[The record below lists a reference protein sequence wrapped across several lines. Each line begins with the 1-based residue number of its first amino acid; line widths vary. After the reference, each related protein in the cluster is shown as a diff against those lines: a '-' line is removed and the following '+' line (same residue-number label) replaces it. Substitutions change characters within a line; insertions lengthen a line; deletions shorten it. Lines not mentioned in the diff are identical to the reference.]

1 MQSDRLHAQGDRTMV
16 VEAERAETYGQFGA
30 SFVDRL
36 RIYLVGLTINR
47 YTSNRSELDVLDL
60 GCGYHAGYLKALHTR
75 LRSGTGIDYRVSE
88 EVQKIPRLRFV
99 QDSIESA
106 LPRVADEQF
115 DLVLFI
121 SVLEHVWD
129 PLSCLH
135 ECHRVLREGGLLM
148 VNVPTWFAKPV
159 LEFSAFRLGTSPRIE
174 MEDHKMYYDK
184 RTLWPLLVQ
193 AGFKPSRIKLRYRN
207 LRMTLLGLAHK

>member
-1 MQSDRLHAQGDRTMV
+1 MQSDGLKAQSDPTMV
-16 VEAERAETYGQFGA
+16 TQAERAETYGQFGA
-30 SFVDRL
+30 TFVDRL
-36 RIYLVGLTINR
+36 RIYLVGLTINH
-47 YTSNRSELDVLDL
+47 YTSKRSELDVLDL
-60 GCGYHAGYLKALHTR
+60 GCGYHAGYLRAMYSRLH
-75 LRSGTGIDYRVSE
+75 SGMGIDYRVSE

-99 QDSIESA
+99 QESIESA
-106 LPRVADEQF
+106 LPRLTDEQF

-129 PLSCLH
+129 PLGALR
-135 ECHRVLREGGLLM
+135 ECHRVLKTGGLLM

-193 AGFKPSRIKLRYRN
+193 AGFKPSQIKLRYRN
-207 LRMTLLGLAHK
+207 LRMTLLGLISK

>member
-1 MQSDRLHAQGDRTMV
+1 MQSDGLHAQSDRTT
-16 VEAERAETYGQFGA
+16 ATQPERAETYGQFGA
-30 SFVDRL
+30 TFVDRL

-47 YTSNRSELDVLDL
+47 YTSKRSELDVLDL
-60 GCGYHAGYLKALHTR
+60 GCGYHAGYLKAMHSR

-88 EVQKIPRLRFV
+88 EVQNIPRLRFV

-106 LPRVADEQF
+106 LPRLAGEQF

-129 PLSCLH
+129 PLSALR
-135 ECHRVLREGGLLM
+135 ECHRVLKPGGLLM
-148 VNVPTWFAKPV
+148 INVPTWFAKPV
-159 LEFSAFRLGTSPRIE
+159 LEFSAFRLGTSPRVE
-174 MEDHKMYYDK
+174 MDDHKMYYDK

-207 LRMTLLGLAHK
+207 LRMTLLGLAVK

>member
-1 MQSDRLHAQGDRTMV
+1 MQSDGLHAQSDRTI
-16 VEAERAETYGQFGA
+16 ATQPERAETYGQFGA
-30 SFVDRL
+30 TFVDRL
-36 RIYLVGLTINR
+36 RIYLVGHTINR

-60 GCGYHAGYLKALHTR
+60 GCGYHAGYLRAMHSR

-106 LPRVADEQF
+106 LPCLSDEQF

-129 PLSCLH
+129 PLSCLR
-135 ECHRVLREGGLLM
+135 ECHRVLRKGGRLM
-148 VNVPTWFAKPV
+148 INVPTWFAKPV
-159 LEFSAFRLGTSPRIE
+159 LEFSAFRLGTSPRVE
-174 MEDHKMYYDK
+174 MDDHKMYYDK

-193 AGFKPSRIKLRYRN
+193 AGFKPSRIRLRYRN
-207 LRMTLLGLAHK
+207 LRMTLVGLADR